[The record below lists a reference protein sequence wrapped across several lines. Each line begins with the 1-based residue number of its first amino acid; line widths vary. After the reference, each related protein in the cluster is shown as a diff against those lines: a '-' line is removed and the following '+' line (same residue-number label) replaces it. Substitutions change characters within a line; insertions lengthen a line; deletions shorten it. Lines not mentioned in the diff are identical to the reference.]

1 MKTRNT
7 LSSFCLGLVLIGT
20 VAGARA
26 ATLSYTFDGI
36 VVSIHSSVT
45 SVEVGDPVSGT
56 FIYDNQ
62 APVVNNLGDHV
73 FYGPAVG
80 GVVHV
85 GTAATWMFSSY
96 NVLVQNRP
104 GFDEWVFSN
113 FSDSTGETLDGTPVR
128 QFLLSLVDLTAM
140 RYNDASLP
148 PTIAFADFDNR
159 GIQIN
164 AINHVLVNA
173 QLTALSQVSVPV
185 PASLFPFLSA
195 LLGVRG
201 FINRGRHP

>member
-1 MKTRNT
+1 
-7 LSSFCLGLVLIGT
+7 
-20 VAGARA
+20 
-26 ATLSYTFDGI
+26 
-36 VVSIHSSVT
+36 
-45 SVEVGDPVSGT
+45 
-56 FIYDNQ
+56 
-62 APVVNNLGDHV
+62 
-73 FYGPAVG
+73 
-80 GVVHV
+80 
-85 GTAATWMFSSY
+85 
-96 NVLVQNRP
+96 
-104 GFDEWVFSN
+104 
-113 FSDSTGETLDGTPVR
+113 
-128 QFLLSLVDLTAM
+128 M